1 MFLLS
6 LIRHSTSVEKLHDGT
21 GRQWVKASSIQADSV
36 CRSSQSTELPVKDLS
51 SSTVQRQRR
60 ELQLLMVELK
70 DREMELNAMAAS
82 HHQQH
87 QAWEQ
92 DRQRALVLE
101 QRCARLDEELR
112 KRNEVMRAV
121 TKHVCVVESRERE
134 VQMELSKAKQKLC
147 ELEEKQEHIIGK
159 CRDYEEKNQSLSS
172 TGMALSTQVGSLRV
186 REEELSAVLKLKV
199 NQSNYFSSSVRSCP
213 SIVQFCLNHNQDKDV
228 TEASGRTLELT
239 GRLRDLDAALTQ
251 SRSQEN
257 KLFKD
262 SEENKRRYKETKH
275 EVNQLREE
283 LQQQVTQSS
292 TQREEII
299 RLKQELQLLHAD
311 LVLTAGEGDSCW
323 SCLAPNRNASCL
335 RCAACSSQDELA
347 CSHLDHPSSRS
358 LRGTNRRPDHD
369 ALAVTDLQ
377 TNNKPGVLSAR
388 VTDGSDHLSR
398 CSLQHLL
405 GESRLL
411 HKAAAA
417 PNASAYHSGPT
428 RSPAAELLTRFTS
441 TSV

>member
-186 REEELSAVLKLKV
+186 REEELSAVLKLK
-199 NQSNYFSSSVRSCP
+199 
-213 SIVQFCLNHNQDKDV
+213 DKDV

-388 VTDGSDHLSR
+388 VTDQGSDHLSR

>member
-1 MFLLS
+1 MEDGSAPSSGLNSFMM
-6 LIRHSTSVEKLHDGT
+6 DGT
-21 GRQWVKASSIQADSV
+21 GTQWVKGSSILADSV

-51 SSTVQRQRR
+51 SSTIQRQRR

-101 QRCARLDEELR
+101 QRCARLDEELH
-112 KRNEVMRAV
+112 KRNGVMRAV
-121 TKHVCVVESRERE
+121 TKHFCVVESRERE

-147 ELEEKQEHIIGK
+147 ELEEKQEHIIGG

-172 TGMALSTQVGSLRV
+172 TVMALSTQVGSLRV
-186 REEELSAVLKLKV
+186 REEELSSVLKLK
-199 NQSNYFSSSVRSCP
+199 
-213 SIVQFCLNHNQDKDV
+213 DKDV
-228 TEASGRTLELT
+228 TEASGRILELT
-239 GRLRDLDAALTQ
+239 GRLRDLHAALTQ

-257 KLFKD
+257 QLFRV

-311 LVLTAGEGDSCW
+311 LVLTAGEGDSW
-323 SCLAPNRNASCL
+323 K
-335 RCAACSSQDELA
+335 DELLEL
-347 CSHLDHPSSRS
+347 SRTKQERIMSERRWLRQPGRVGMQPSGPSVISKSSRDE
-358 LRGTNRRPDHD
+358 PE
-369 ALAVTDLQ
+369 A
-377 TNNKPGVLSAR
+377 P
-388 VTDGSDHLSR
+388 SR
-398 CSLQHLL
+398 CFS
-405 GESRLL
+405 S
-411 HKAAAA
+411 
-417 PNASAYHSGPT
+417 N
-428 RSPAAELLTRFTS
+428 
-441 TSV
+441 

>member
-1 MFLLS
+1 
-6 LIRHSTSVEKLHDGT
+6 
-21 GRQWVKASSIQADSV
+21 
-36 CRSSQSTELPVKDLS
+36 
-51 SSTVQRQRR
+51 
-60 ELQLLMVELK
+60 
-70 DREMELNAMAAS
+70 MELNAMAAS

-186 REEELSAVLKLKV
+186 REEELSAVLKLK
-199 NQSNYFSSSVRSCP
+199 
-213 SIVQFCLNHNQDKDV
+213 DKDV

>member
-1 MFLLS
+1 MM
-6 LIRHSTSVEKLHDGT
+6 DGT

-186 REEELSAVLKLKV
+186 REEELSAVLKLK
-199 NQSNYFSSSVRSCP
+199 
-213 SIVQFCLNHNQDKDV
+213 DKDV

-257 KLFKD
+257 KLFRD

-335 RCAACSSQDELA
+335 RCAACGSQDELA

-388 VTDGSDHLSR
+388 VTDQGSDHLSR

-428 RSPAAELLTRFTS
+428 RSPAAGLLTRFTS

>member
-1 MFLLS
+1 MLVELLTLLS
-6 LIRHSTSVEKLHDGT
+6 ENQGLSEAIPCWT
-21 GRQWVKASSIQADSV
+21 GSGF
-36 CRSSQSTELPVKDLS
+36 
-51 SSTVQRQRR
+51 STVQRQRR

-147 ELEEKQEHIIGK
+147 EAEPPTNTHTHRHCDII
-159 CRDYEEKNQSLSS
+159 CLSS

-186 REEELSAVLKLKV
+186 REEELSAVLKLK
-199 NQSNYFSSSVRSCP
+199 
-213 SIVQFCLNHNQDKDV
+213 DKDV

-275 EVNQLREE
+275 EVNQLRGI
-283 LQQQVTQSS
+283 S
-292 TQREEII
+292 
-299 RLKQELQLLHAD
+299 
-311 LVLTAGEGDSCW
+311 
-323 SCLAPNRNASCL
+323 
-335 RCAACSSQDELA
+335 
-347 CSHLDHPSSRS
+347 
-358 LRGTNRRPDHD
+358 
-369 ALAVTDLQ
+369 
-377 TNNKPGVLSAR
+377 
-388 VTDGSDHLSR
+388 
-398 CSLQHLL
+398 
-405 GESRLL
+405 
-411 HKAAAA
+411 
-417 PNASAYHSGPT
+417 
-428 RSPAAELLTRFTS
+428 
-441 TSV
+441 